1 MFYTIIATLTDQVVS
16 GNGDVPIAGVAEHP
30 EFAFFTQLGLSLLLG
45 LLVGLQR
52 ERSKSRLGIGMR
64 TFPLVT
70 VFGTIC
76 GQIASYQGGAM
87 IFAGLI
93 CLTLIMIVPS
103 LVESFF
109 SRETVSGQKDGIPE
123 SLPENTGNIM
133 KAVPGRDYGITTEVS
148 ALVMF
153 GVGVLLV
160 FQPLVVGVAI
170 GGTVAVLLQFKIELH
185 RLAER
190 LTETDMKAI
199 MQFVLVSF
207 IILPVLPDKMFEWGG
222 LNLINPWETWM
233 MVVLIVGL
241 GLFGYVA
248 YMLFGRDAGIFLG
261 GLLGGAISSTATTVS
276 YARQAKISSAYATV
290 APVVI
295 MIATAV
301 SFVRIFI
308 EISVISIDFFRVS
321 FLPILFNMML
331 VAVPS
336 VFLYLKIRRK
346 PMQMPPQENPTQLK
360 SALMFGA
367 MYAIVTFALTAAK
380 DSLGSS
386 GLYVISA
393 ISGTT
398 SMDAVT
404 LSVSRI
410 VAAGLSGGIPGELPG
425 DAPVLAMQT
434 GWRLIVVGSLAN
446 LVAKAFFVLL
456 VADRKLFKKVLACFA
471 VPLIGGILTILF
483 WPA

>member
-1 MFYTIIATLTDQVVS
+1 MFYSIFATLTDQAVLANS
-16 GNGDVPIAGVAEHP
+16 DAPTAGVAEHP
-30 EFAFFTQLGLSLLLG
+30 ELMLFAQLGLSLLLG

-52 ERSKSRLGIGMR
+52 ERSKGRIGIGMR

-70 VFGTIC
+70 IFGTIC
-76 GQIASYQGGAM
+76 GQVASHQGGM
-87 IFAGLI
+87 VIFSGLI
-93 CLTLIMIVPS
+93 CLTFILIVPS
-103 LVESFF
+103 LVELFF
-109 SRETVSGQKDGIPE
+109 SRETARDQKDGSPGN
-123 SLPENTGNIM
+123 LPENARDLV
-133 KAVPGRDYGITTEVS
+133 KANPAREFGITTEVS

-160 FQPLVVGVAI
+160 FQPLVVGVAV

-185 RLAER
+185 RIAER

-199 MQFVLVSF
+199 MQFVLVTF
-207 IILPVLPDKMFEWGG
+207 IILPVLPNKMFELGG
-222 LNLINPWETWM
+222 LSIINPWETWV

-276 YARQAKISSAYATV
+276 YARQAKVSSAYRTV

-301 SFVRIFI
+301 SFIRIFV
-308 EISVISIDFFRVS
+308 EISVISIDFLRVS
-321 FLPILFNMML
+321 FPPLLFNMML
-331 VAVPS
+331 VAIPS
-336 VFLYLKIRRK
+336 IFLYLKIRRK

-360 SALMFGA
+360 SALMFGV
-367 MYAIVTFALTAAK
+367 MYAIVSFAMTAVK
-380 DSLGSS
+380 DTLGNS
-386 GLYVISA
+386 GLYVVSA

-410 VAAGLSGGIPGELPG
+410 VADGLSADVPI
-425 DAPVLAMQT
+425 VAMQT
-434 GWRLIVVGSLAN
+434 GWRLIVAGMLAN

-471 VPLIGGILTILF
+471 IPLIGGILTILF
-483 WPA
+483 WPS